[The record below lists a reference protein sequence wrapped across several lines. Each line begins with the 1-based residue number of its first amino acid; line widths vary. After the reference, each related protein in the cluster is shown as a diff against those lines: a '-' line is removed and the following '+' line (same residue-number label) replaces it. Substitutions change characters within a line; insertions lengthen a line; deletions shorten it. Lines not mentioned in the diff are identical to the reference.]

1 MPMALVELENV
12 DFNYA
17 DKELYRSIS
26 LKINNGE
33 HCVLVGVNGSG
44 KTTIL
49 DLLAKKLT
57 PDKGKVIWT
66 PHTTFSYLDQN
77 LKIDQDML
85 ANDYIHETYA
95 DLFLKEKQ
103 MEDLYEKSAN
113 DIDNYEKFLN
123 KAQKIQ
129 DELMMNGFYSL
140 KETVAQLIAG
150 LGISEDRLSLP
161 LSKLSSGQR
170 EKIYLARMLL
180 ENRDVLL
187 LDEPTN
193 FLDASQVDWLADY
206 LNNYKNAFL
215 VVSHDQAFL
224 RKIAN
229 VVFSLENRTIV
240 RYRGTFDHFLEQN
253 ALDKAMYEKRYNA
266 QQRYIKNEEVFIE
279 KHIVRATSSKAAKSR
294 RTRLSHLSRLEAPG
308 KEEGVVSFSFPSV
321 KEAGKEILKVDELVI
336 GYNDKPILDPISFTL
351 LKGDKIAILGKN
363 GVGKTTFL
371 KTILNHIPSLSGSFI
386 WHENTIINY
395 FDQESRIDLNLSPF
409 DLIKEHYPMLSNTE
423 IRTLLGASGLRKELA
438 IRKMKDLSG
447 GEVTKARLA
456 LMSLKKANFL
466 IFDEPTNHLDKKAKE
481 ALFAAID
488 KFNGGVIIVSH
499 EKDFYDGLVDY
510 EIHF

>member
-49 DLLAKKLT
+49 DLLAKKLS

-66 PHTTFSYLDQN
+66 SHVTFSYLDQN

-85 ANDYIHETYA
+85 ANDYLHETYS

-103 MEDLYEKSAN
+103 MEDLYEKGAS
-113 DIDNYEKFLN
+113 DIDNYEKYLN
-123 KAQKIQ
+123 KAQLIQ
-129 DELMMNGFYSL
+129 DELISEGFYSI
-140 KETVAQLIAG
+140 KENVAQLVAG
-150 LGISEDRLSLP
+150 LGIGQDRLSMP

-170 EKIYLARMLL
+170 EKIYLARILL
-180 ENRDVLL
+180 EKRDVLL

-193 FLDASQVDWLADY
+193 FLDVSQVDWLADY
-206 LNNYKNAFL
+206 LISFKNAFL

-240 RYRGTFDHFLEQN
+240 RYRGSFDHFLEQN
-253 ALDKAMYEKRYNA
+253 ALDKVMYEKRYNA
-266 QQRYIKNEEVFIE
+266 QQRYIKNEEDFIE

-308 KEEGVVSFSFPSV
+308 KEEGIVSFTFPSI
-321 KEAGKEILKVDELVI
+321 KEAGKEVLKVDELCI
-336 GYNDKPILDPISFTL
+336 GYENKPLLNPISFTL
-351 LKGDKIAILGKN
+351 LKGEKIAILGKN
-363 GVGKTTFL
+363 GVGKTTFI
-371 KTILNHIPSLSGSFI
+371 KTILNHISPISGNYK
-386 WHENTIINY
+386 WLDNMVINY
-395 FDQESRIDLNLSPF
+395 FDQESHLDLNLSPF
-409 DLIKEHYPMLSNTE
+409 DLIKTNYPMLSNTE
-423 IRTLLGASGLRKELA
+423 IRTLLGSSGLRKELA
-438 IRKMKDLSG
+438 IRKMKELSG

-466 IFDEPTNHLDKKAKE
+466 IFDEPTNHLDVKAKE
-481 ALFAAID
+481 ALFQAIN
-488 KFNGGVIIVSH
+488 KFSGGVIIVSH